1 MTRTRLFKL
10 SAAILIA
17 AAAAAALRPVARTLV
32 AGRAAREFAAGAS
45 AGLGAP
51 VAAGGVKVRS
61 LSPMVIVYRDV
72 AMQGRSGSLPITRAE
87 ADRLTLS
94 GPAAAFLSWGR
105 HPIEFLIEGPRI
117 GIGLDAPRPETGGV
131 ASPASPETAG
141 TRAAMPPGSTV
152 RARGGRLELTGLGA
166 TLTCDPMS
174 FDAGPGKETPVAG
187 RLACGGGA
195 LVAPLA
201 RFDAVEGQAG
211 FTWSPTTLHLDPL
224 LAHAPGVDLSGKA
237 SVALP
242 GAEPIDGEAGVDVDL
257 AAIAA
262 FLPAPMAPSGHA
274 SLRLSGRFAPWPGSL
289 AGTFHAAPLRLYGV
303 DAEQAAGRLAW
314 DGRLRVDDLDVAI
327 LGGTVR
333 GSGIVTPGADGIAAE
348 ASITAERI
356 DAGRLLAIAAWPGP
370 AIAGAVHYEGKH
382 AIGAA
387 GLTTLSGGG
396 RLALDGTVAIPG
408 RASQRLTVG
417 VGIVA
422 QGTTLTMQN
431 GTIATATVSAAFDGR
446 YAPSSG
452 LALRLRGGSGAL
464 GDLLPLFT
472 PSRRA
477 AGILPETLRALGAIT
492 SGAQPPPARSPLE
505 ILSDALGGRWEWDG
519 DLTVDA
525 KGVRYAGAVRARG
538 LQWHGAPIGDLDA
551 VIKVAGARLTID
563 SLDLRLAPGGRAAIK
578 GAIDFDKEGRLEL
591 TGALDAVPVA
601 MVGALLEKPLPIA
614 GLVTGALEA
623 HGPFAAPEGRLDLK
637 PAPFMIG
644 GVSYDAVGGTVDLKD
659 GVLGARPLDA
669 RLGDG
674 TIHLE
679 GGLRLRPG
687 SGSTG
692 LDVAGAGLD
701 LTRLS
706 PLVAMTELTGVV
718 GGGGRLDGDLFA
730 PSGRLA
736 LAAQSIAWR
745 GLAGGDLT
753 LDADLAP
760 DRTAGAPVRSR
771 ARVKVTAPARSLAVE
786 GTVGLG
792 GDWPVDLNVQ
802 ASDLTLRG
810 AELVEG
816 IPEEVYVWLGGQG
829 TVAGPAARPIEL
841 TGRLHLDNAGLA
853 VGAASART
861 EKPVEATLANG
872 RLEVQPAVLSGTGTR
887 LELKGGLD
895 LDPLGTLAVEADG
908 RFDLALLRTFVR
920 GLQAEG
926 SGNILLNVTGLRRD
940 PTFRG
945 SLTMKAPRLRYG
957 DLPCPIDDLNAVI
970 AFDGLVARIE
980 SLTFRA
986 GGGEVTGS
994 GEALIGKSG
1003 VTRGL
1008 AAILAADVT
1017 LRGTNVRAEFPAG
1030 FRSLSDPTL
1039 RLVFDP
1045 TGAELSGDVD
1055 FLRGV
1060 YERDFKIESSILRG
1074 QKVSIFDLGSGPP
1087 GPMADMRLDLALR
1100 APEQIWL
1107 RNDFGRIEGQVDLR
1121 VGGTAAAPSV
1131 AGRITA
1137 LEGSTIDFN
1146 RVRYRVLSG
1155 TIDFNDPEAIDPNF
1169 NLQAETTIAEYT
1181 VTLRVNGTIATLRYD
1196 LTSDPPLSTG
1206 DIVALLI
1213 TGSPPAN
1220 IGSGLGAFSADK
1232 VSAYLA
1238 GQVTQEMSSR
1248 FLGRVAPDV
1257 IAIDPL
1263 SAVSATDPST
1273 RITLGKQVT
1282 PDLRVLYSDNLGGN
1296 AGASYQ
1302 VDYSVARNIALSSLR
1317 DSDGSI
1323 GGDVRFTVPGRP
1335 PILPGA
1341 PPSGLE
1347 AVKPRIAGLKVEG
1360 EPTFDDKRIL
1370 DKLRLAPGKKRDRGR
1385 INDRLEKLLAL
1396 YRREGYLMAEA
1407 DVIESP
1413 AGDGTVDLIVRAH
1426 AGPRVHLKFEGA
1438 RGQRD
1443 LRAAVEPIWRLSLF
1457 LEDTLENSRQV
1468 IEDLIR
1474 DGGWRRAAVTV
1485 TTPPAPAG
1493 ELAATFTVSR
1503 GPRAQADE
1511 VRIEGMRQVDAA
1523 ALRDLLTTKT
1533 DGLFRRGIVRG
1544 EKLKND
1550 TAALSAFFLAQGFP
1564 KARVAD
1570 PKIDLD
1576 ATGARA
1582 VVTFTVDE
1590 GPKVS
1595 IGKIR
1600 FEGTRALPET
1610 KLAEETGLEPGDRF
1624 TRAAIDEAAGRVR
1637 RAYDNAG
1644 WPDVKVRWSA
1654 APLSSDATS
1663 EQDEVTFRVEEGIGQ
1678 TIASVELG
1686 GNAITDDTRIL
1697 RALRLDPH
1705 TPLSRADL
1713 LAAQTRMY
1721 RLGIFRSV
1729 DLRPVAPPEGAP
1741 TAPAAAASEPATPEP
1756 ATTEPPATEPPPTE
1770 PVTTAPPGTPPPLEP
1785 RPVVTQVL
1793 EASPIRQVYGVGYD
1807 SEDKVRGLYEIAHRN
1822 LFGTAR
1828 YLGLQLRASGLED
1841 AASIVY
1847 REQGVFG
1854 RYDLLGSAFGIDEE
1868 RPAFTGRTVGVA
1880 AQLSRELGR
1889 YTRLQYRYA
1898 LKDVNLSESTVDFT
1912 GQTLRL
1918 ASLAGAGVHDT
1929 RDSPFSPTRG
1939 HYYALELQAYG
1950 DAIGSDA
1957 QFAKAFAQAY
1967 NFRAVASRT
1976 VWAQAIRAGIAPT
1989 FGRSKSDPTSTGDAI
2004 SGLPPSER
2012 FFAGGS
2018 TTMRGFRRDL
2028 VGPLDENGDPI
2039 GGEGLF
2045 ILNEELRFPVWGSLH
2060 AVVFAETGNVY
2071 RTVNDFSFRD
2081 LRLSAGAGLRL
2092 ATPIGPFRAEY
2103 GWVLDRQEGE
2113 DPGTFYISIGEAF

>member
-1 MTRTRLFKL
+1 MTRTRAFKL
-10 SAAILIA
+10 AAAVLIA
-17 AAAAAALRPVARTLV
+17 AAAAAALRPIARSLV

-45 AGLGAP
+45 AGLRAP
-51 VAAGGVKVRS
+51 VVAGGVEVPS
-61 LSPMVIVYRDV
+61 LSPIVIVYRDV

-94 GPAAAFLSWGR
+94 GPLAAFFSWGR
-105 HPIEFLIEGPRI
+105 HPVEFLIEGPRI
-117 GIGLDAPRPETGGV
+117 GIDLDAPRVPAGGGTPE
-131 ASPASPETAG
+131 AAG
-141 TRAAMPPGSTV
+141 TRAALPPGSTV
-152 RARGGRLELTGLGA
+152 RGRGGRLELTGLGA

-174 FDAGPGKETPVAG
+174 LDAGPGKESPVAG

-195 LVAPLA
+195 LVAPFA

-211 FTWSPTTLHLDPL
+211 FSWSPETLHLDL
-224 LAHAPGVDLSGKA
+224 VLAHAPGVDLSGKA

-242 GAEPIDGEAGVDVDL
+242 GAASIDGEAGLDVDL

-262 FLPAPMAPSGHA
+262 FLPEAMAPSGHA
-274 SLRLSGRFAPWPGSL
+274 TLRLAGRFTPWPGAL
-289 AGTFHAAPLRLYGV
+289 TGTFEAAPLRLYGV
-303 DAEQAAGRLAW
+303 DADTAAGRLGW
-314 DGRLRVDDLDVAI
+314 DGRLQVDDLAVTL

-333 GSGIVTPGADGIAAE
+333 GSGIVTPGPDGLAAE
-348 ASITAERI
+348 ATITAERL
-356 DAGRLLAIAAWPGP
+356 DAARLLAIAAWPGP
-370 AIAGAVHYEGKH
+370 PIAGAVRYEGKH
-382 AIGAA
+382 AIGPA

-408 RASQRLTVG
+408 RAPQPLTVG
-417 VGIVA
+417 VGLVA
-422 QGTTLTMQN
+422 HGTTLTMKE
-431 GTIATATVSAAFDGR
+431 GTVATATVTAAFDGR

-472 PSRRA
+472 PARRA
-477 AGILPETLRALGAIT
+477 AGLLPAALRSLGGIT
-492 SGAQPPPARSPLE
+492 SGAPPPARSPLE
-505 ILSDALGGRWEWDG
+505 ILSEALGGRWEWDG
-519 DLTVDA
+519 DLTMDA
-525 KGVRYAGAVRARG
+525 KGLRYAGAVRARG

-578 GAIDFDKEGRLEL
+578 GAIEFDRGGRLDL
-591 TGALDAVPVA
+591 TGALDAVPVE
-601 MVGALLEKPLPIA
+601 MVGALLEKPLPMT
-614 GLVTGALEA
+614 GLITGAVEA
-623 HGPFAAPEGRLDLK
+623 RGPFAAPEGRLDLQ
-637 PAPFMIG
+637 PAPFKIG
-644 GVSYDAVGGTVDLKD
+644 GVSYEAVSGTIDLKD
-659 GVLGARPLDA
+659 GVLGARPLEA

-679 GGLRLRPG
+679 GGLRIRPG

-692 LDVAGAGLD
+692 LDVAGTGLD

-706 PLVAMTELTGVV
+706 PLVAMTELTGIV
-718 GGGGRLDGDLFA
+718 GGGGRLDGDLLA

-736 LAAQSIAWR
+736 LAVKSMAWR

-760 DRTAGAPVRSR
+760 ERSPGAPIRSSAHVR
-771 ARVKVTAPARSLAVE
+771 VTAPARSLAVE

-792 GDWPVDLNVQ
+792 GDWPIDLGLQ
-802 ASDLTLRG
+802 ASDLTMRG

-829 TVAGPAARPIEL
+829 TVAGPAAHPMEL
-841 TGRLHLDNAGLA
+841 TGRLRLDTAGLA

-861 EKPVEATLANG
+861 EKPVEAALANG

-926 SGNILLNVTGLRRD
+926 SGSIMLNVTGLRRD
-940 PTFRG
+940 PVFRG

-980 SLTFRA
+980 SLTFRG

-1003 VTRGL
+1003 VSRGL

-1017 LRGTNVRAEFPAG
+1017 LKGSNVRAEFPAG
-1030 FRSLSDPTL
+1030 FRSLSDPML
-1039 RLVFDP
+1039 RLVYDP
-1045 TGAELSGDVD
+1045 TGAELSGDID

-1060 YERDFKIESSILRG
+1060 YERDFRIESSILRG
-1074 QKVSIFDLGSGPP
+1074 QRVSIFDLGSGPP

-1121 VGGTAAAPSV
+1121 VGGTAAAPTV
-1131 AGRITA
+1131 TGRITA

-1181 VTLRVNGTIATLRYD
+1181 VTLRVNGTLETLRYD
-1196 LTSDPPLSTG
+1196 LTSDPPLPTG

-1213 TGSPPAN
+1213 TGSPPSA

-1238 GQVTQEMSSR
+1238 GQFTQEVTSR

-1263 SAVSATDPST
+1263 SLVSTTDPST

-1282 PDLRVLYSDNLGGN
+1282 PDLRVTYSDNLGGN
-1296 AGASYQ
+1296 AGSSYQ

-1323 GGDVRFTVPGRP
+1323 GGDVRFTVPGKP

-1341 PPSGLE
+1341 PASGLE
-1347 AVKPRIAGLKVEG
+1347 TVKPRIAGLKVEG
-1360 EPTFDDKRIL
+1360 EPAFTEKRIL
-1370 DKLRLAPGKKRDRGR
+1370 DKLRLEPGKKRDRGR
-1385 INDRLEKLLAL
+1385 VNDRLEKLLAL

-1413 AGDGTVDLIVRAH
+1413 AGEGKVDLIVRAH
-1426 AGPRVHLKFEGA
+1426 AGPRVHLKFEGV
-1438 RGQRD
+1438 RGKRD

-1474 DGGWRRAAVTV
+1474 DDGWRRAAVTV
-1485 TTPPAPAG
+1485 ATPPAPEG
-1493 ELAATFTVSR
+1493 ELAATFTVTR

-1511 VRIEGMRQVDAA
+1511 VRIEGTRQVDAA
-1523 ALRDLLTTKT
+1523 ELHDLLTTKT

-1550 TAALSAFFLAQGFP
+1550 GAALSAFLLAHGFP
-1564 KARVAD
+1564 KAKVAD
-1570 PKIDLD
+1570 PGVDLD
-1576 ATGARA
+1576 ATGRRA

-1590 GPKVS
+1590 GPRVT
-1595 IGKIR
+1595 IGTVR
-1600 FEGTRALPET
+1600 FAGTRALSEAI
-1610 KLAEETGLEPGDRF
+1610 LAEKAGIPPGGLF
-1624 TRAAIDEAAGRVR
+1624 TRTAIDEAAGKVR
-1637 RAYDNAG
+1637 RAYDDAG

-1654 APLSSDATS
+1654 APLVSDSES
-1663 EQDEVTFRVEEGIGQ
+1663 EQDEVTFKVEEGTGQ

-1686 GNAITDDTRIL
+1686 GNAITDDTTIL

-1729 DLRPVAPPEGAP
+1729 DLRPVAPPE
-1741 TAPAAAASEPATPEP
+1741 
-1756 ATTEPPATEPPPTE
+1756 EPPTSPASATGGATEPVAT
-1770 PVTTAPPGTPPPLEP
+1770 TPPEPLPPPEA

-1793 EASPIRQVYGVGYD
+1793 EASPIRQVYGIGYD
-1807 SEDKVRGLYEIAHRN
+1807 SEEKVRGLYEIAHRN

-1828 YLGLQLRASGLED
+1828 YLGLQLRASDLED

-1939 HYYALELQAYG
+1939 HYYALELQGYG

-1967 NFRAVASRT
+1967 TFRAVASRS

-1989 FGRSKSDPTSTGDAI
+1989 FGRSKSDPASTGDAI
-2004 SGLPPSER
+2004 SGLPQSER

-2018 TTMRGFRRDL
+2018 TTLRGFGRDL

-2039 GGEGLF
+2039 GGEGMFL
-2045 ILNEELRFPVWGSLH
+2045 LNEELRFPVWRSLH

-2071 RTVNDFSFRD
+2071 RTVEDFSFRD

>member
-10 SAAILIA
+10 TAAVLIA
-17 AAAAAALRPVARTLV
+17 AAAAAVLRPIARTLI

-51 VAAGGVKVRS
+51 VAAGGVEVRS
-61 LSPMVIVYRDV
+61 LSPIRIVYRDV
-72 AMQGRSGSLPITRAE
+72 AMQGPSGSLPIARAE

-94 GPAAAFLSWGR
+94 GPLAAFFSWGS
-105 HPIEFLIEGPRI
+105 HPVEFLIEAPRI
-117 GIGLDAPRPETGGV
+117 GIALDAPRMASGGG
-131 ASPASPETAG
+131 APAASPETADA
-141 TRAAMPPGSTV
+141 RAGLPPGSTV
-152 RARGGRLELTGLGA
+152 RARGGHLELSGLGA
-166 TLTCDPMS
+166 ILTCDPMS
-174 FDAGPGKETPVAG
+174 LDAGPGTETPVAG
-187 RLACGGGA
+187 RLACGGGV
-195 LVAPLA
+195 LTAPFG

-211 FTWSPTTLHLDPL
+211 FAWSPETLRLDPL
-224 LAHAPGVDLSGKA
+224 LAHTPGVDLSGKA

-242 GAEPIDGEAGVDVDL
+242 GGAPIDGEAGVDVDL

-262 FLPAPMAPSGHA
+262 LLPAAMAPSGHA
-274 SLRLSGRFAPWPGSL
+274 TLRLSGRFAPWPGSL
-289 AGTFHAAPLRLYGV
+289 TGTFHAAPLRLYGV
-303 DAEQAAGRLAW
+303 DAGEAAGRLAW
-314 DGRLRVDDLDVAI
+314 DGRLRVDDLEVAL
-327 LGGTVR
+327 LGGRVR
-333 GSGIVTPGADGIAAE
+333 GSGIVTPGADGLAAEATIAAE
-348 ASITAERI
+348 RL
-356 DAGRLLAIAAWPGP
+356 DAARLLAIAAWPGP
-370 AIAGAVHYEGKH
+370 PITGTVRYAGEH

-387 GLTTLSGGG
+387 GVPTLSGGG
-396 RLALDGTVAIPG
+396 RLALDGMVAIPG
-408 RASQRLTVG
+408 RAPQPLTVG
-417 VGIVA
+417 VGIVTNGA
-422 QGTTLTMQN
+422 TLTMKD
-431 GTIATATVSAAFDGR
+431 GTIATATVTAAFDGR

-452 LALRLRGGSGAL
+452 LSLRLRGGSGAL

-472 PSRRA
+472 PPRSA
-477 AGILPETLRALGAIT
+477 AGLLPAALRSLGAIT

-505 ILSDALGGRWEWDG
+505 ILSEALGGRWEWDG
-519 DLTVDA
+519 DLTMDA
-525 KGVRYAGAVRARG
+525 KGLRYAGAVRARG

-551 VIKVAGARLTID
+551 VIKVAGDRLVID
-563 SLDLRLAPGGRAAIK
+563 SLDLRLTPGGRAAIK
-578 GAIDFDKEGRLEL
+578 GAIEFAKGGRLDL
-591 TGALDAVPVA
+591 TGALESVPVE
-601 MVGALLEKPLPIA
+601 MLGALLEKPLPIA
-614 GLVTGALEA
+614 GSVTGAFEA
-623 HGPFAAPEGRLDLK
+623 RGPFAAPEGRLDLQ
-637 PAPFMIG
+637 PASFVIG
-644 GVSYDAVGGTVDLKD
+644 GVWYDTVSGTIDLKD

-669 RLGDG
+669 HLGDG

-679 GGLRLRPG
+679 GGLRIRPG
-687 SGSTG
+687 SGPTG

-706 PLVAMTELTGVV
+706 PLLAMTELTGVV
-718 GGGGRLDGDLFA
+718 GGGGRLDGDLVA

-736 LAAQSIAWR
+736 LAAQSISWR

-760 DRTAGAPVRSR
+760 ERTPGAPVRSFAHVR
-771 ARVKVTAPARSLAVE
+771 LTAPARSLAVG

-792 GDWPVDLNVQ
+792 GDWPVDLSLQ

-829 TVAGPAARPIEL
+829 TVTGPAVRPIEL
-841 TGRLHLDNAGLA
+841 TGRLRLDSAGLA

-872 RLEVQPAVLSGTGTR
+872 RLDVQPAVLSGTGTR

-926 SGNILLNVTGLRRD
+926 SGSIMMTVTGLRRD
-940 PTFRG
+940 PVFRG

-957 DLPCPIDDLNAVI
+957 GLPCPIDDLNAVV

-980 SLTFRA
+980 SLAFRA
-986 GGGEVTGS
+986 GGGEVAGS
-994 GEALIGKSG
+994 GEALIGKAG

-1030 FRSLSDPTL
+1030 FRSLSDLTL

-1045 TGAELSGDVD
+1045 TGAELSGDID

-1060 YERDFKIESSILRG
+1060 YERDFRIESSILRG
-1074 QKVSIFDLGSGPP
+1074 QKVSIFDLGTGPP
-1087 GPMADMRLDLALR
+1087 GPMADMRLHLALR

-1131 AGRITA
+1131 TGRVTA
-1137 LEGSTIDFN
+1137 LDGSTIDFN
-1146 RVRYRVLSG
+1146 RVRYRVISG

-1181 VTLRVNGTIATLRYD
+1181 VTLRVEGTIETLRYD

-1213 TGSPPAN
+1213 TGSPPSS

-1238 GQVTQEMSSR
+1238 GQFTQEMSSR

-1263 SAVSATDPST
+1263 SLVNTTDPAT

-1282 PDLRVLYSDNLGGN
+1282 PDLRVTYADNLGGN
-1296 AGASYQ
+1296 GGASYQ

-1323 GGDVRFTVPGRP
+1323 GGDVRFTVPGKP

-1341 PPSGLE
+1341 PASRLE

-1360 EPTFDDKRIL
+1360 EPAFDEKRIL
-1370 DKLRLAPGKKRDRGR
+1370 DKLRLEPGKKRDRGR

-1413 AGDGTVDLIVRAH
+1413 AADGKVDLIVRAH
-1426 AGPRVHLKFEGA
+1426 AGPRVHLKFEGV
-1438 RGQRD
+1438 RD
-1443 LRAAVEPIWRLSLF
+1443 KRTLRAAVEPIWRLSLF

-1474 DGGWRRAAVTV
+1474 DDGWRRAAVTV
-1485 TTPPAPAG
+1485 ATPPAPEG

-1511 VRIEGMRQVDAA
+1511 VRVEGARQVDSGE
-1523 ALRDLLTTKT
+1523 LSDLLTTKT
-1533 DGLFRRGIVRG
+1533 DSLFRRGIVRG

-1550 TAALSAFFLAQGFP
+1550 SAALSAFLLARGFP

-1590 GPKVS
+1590 GPRVT
-1595 IGKIR
+1595 IGKVR
-1600 FEGTRALPET
+1600 FEGTRALSEAT
-1610 KLAEETGLEPGDRF
+1610 LAEEAGLGPGDLF
-1624 TRAAIDEAAGRVR
+1624 TRTAIDEAAGRVR

-1654 APLSSDATS
+1654 APLSSDAGS
-1663 EQDEVTFRVEEGIGQ
+1663 EQDEVVFRVEEGTGQ

-1697 RALRLDPH
+1697 RALRLNPH

-1729 DLRPVAPPEGAP
+1729 DLRPVAPAEASP
-1741 TAPAAAASEPATPEP
+1741 TSPAAAAPGTTEPAPATP
-1756 ATTEPPATEPPPTE
+1756 
-1770 PVTTAPPGTPPPLEP
+1770 PGEVPPLEP

-1793 EASPIRQVYGVGYD
+1793 EASPIRQVYGIGYD
-1807 SEDKVRGLYEIAHRN
+1807 SEEKVRGLYEIAHRN

-1854 RYDLLGSAFGIDEE
+1854 RYDLLGSTFGIDEE
-1868 RPAFTGRTVGVA
+1868 RPAFTGRTVGIA
-1880 AQLSRELGR
+1880 AQLSREFGR

-1939 HYYALELQAYG
+1939 HYYALELQGYG

-1967 NFRAVASRT
+1967 NFRSVASRT
-1976 VWAQAIRAGIAPT
+1976 VWAQGIRAGIAPT
-1989 FGRSKSDPTSTGDAI
+1989 FGRSKSDPVSTGDAI
-2004 SGLPPSER
+2004 SGLPQSER

-2018 TTMRGFRRDL
+2018 TTLRGFRRDL

-2045 ILNEELRFPVWGSLH
+2045 ILNEELRFPVWRSLH

-2071 RTVNDFSFRD
+2071 RTVEDFSFRD

-2103 GWVLDRQEGE
+2103 GWVIDRQEGE
-2113 DPGTFYISIGEAF
+2113 DPGTFYFSIGEAF